1 MVNRKLILEVRN
13 LRVELDGKLILDGIS
28 FKLYEG
34 EILAVLGPNGAG
46 KSTLLKAILGMVPY
60 EGEIYIDPDYKPGYI
75 PQALMDM
82 GKLPATAY
90 DVITMGF
97 SRYDRDKLVEV
108 AKKLDIEQYLDSLF
122 VNLSGGLKQ
131 RTLIAKALVYGSRI
145 LLLDEPTS
153 NLDIQS
159 QKRFYSILKDLKEKE
174 KISAIMVSH
183 DLGVVTSYADRVLCL
198 NVRMFYHGKPG
209 KELNID
215 LIRKVYGHDVGV
227 IIHDHN

>member
-1 MVNRKLILEVRN
+1 MEGKKLILRVRN
-13 LRVELDGKLILDGIS
+13 LSVVLDGKKILEDIS
-28 FKLYEG
+28 FDLYEG

-46 KSTLLKAILGMVPY
+46 KSTLLKAILGMTPY
-60 EGEIYIDPDYKPGYI
+60 TGEVYIAPGYRPGYI
-75 PQALMDM
+75 PQALVDM
-82 GKLPATAY
+82 GKLPATAR
-90 DVITMGF
+90 DVIVMGF
-97 SRYDRDKLVEV
+97 RGYSREEVLEAARKLNIESH
-108 AKKLDIEQYLDSLF
+108 LDDLF

-159 QKRFYSILKDLKEKE
+159 QRRFYDILKQLKEKE

-183 DLGVVTSYADRVLCL
+183 DLGVVSSYADRVLCL
-198 NVRMFYHGKPG
+198 NVKMFYHGAPG

-227 IIHDHN
+227 IIHDH

>member
-1 MVNRKLILEVRN
+1 MAGKKVILRVKDLSVVLDGRKILEN
-13 LRVELDGKLILDGIS
+13 IS
-28 FKLYEG
+28 FELYEG

-60 EGEIYIDPDYKPGYI
+60 TGEVYIAPGYKPGYI
-75 PQALMDM
+75 PQALVDM
-82 GKLPATAY
+82 GKLPATAR
-90 DVITMGF
+90 DVIVMGF
-97 SRYDRDKLVEV
+97 KEYSPEKVME
-108 AKKLDIEQYLDSLF
+108 AAEKLDIKAHLDNLF

-131 RTLIAKALVYGSRI
+131 RTLIAKALVYGSKI

-159 QKRFYSILKDLKEKE
+159 QKRFYGILKQLKEKDR
-174 KISAIMVSH
+174 ISAIMVSH
-183 DLGVVTSYADRVLCL
+183 DLGVVSSYADRVLCL
-198 NVRMFYHGKPG
+198 NVRMYYHGAPG

-227 IIHDHN
+227 IIHDH